1 MNRLIGLIKIA
12 LVAISAIT
20 IVGCARPIVM
30 APDLAGIQGKG
41 VTKID
46 KNAGYFI
53 SEANRA
59 LEINSP
65 GGGGD
70 KLRYFAYRDIEPGF
84 YKALGEAFK
93 NVTKLNGPKDQAA
106 ITKDSIS
113 IVITPTITTT
123 SSSPSAFTW
132 PPTKFS
138 VTLACAITDANGI
151 PMREITVTGSGA
163 AEFDEFKSNFSLSAV
178 RATNDALDKLV
189 QALGNAPELRK

>member
-1 MNRLIGLIKIA
+1 MTKFVRFVKFA

-30 APDLAGIQGKG
+30 APDMAGIQGKG

-59 LEINSP
+59 LEFNSP

-70 KLRYFAYRDIEPGF
+70 KVRYFAYRDIEPGF
-84 YKALGEAFK
+84 YKALGEVFK
-93 NVTKLNGPKDQAA
+93 NVTKLNSATDTAA
-106 ITKDSIS
+106 IAKDAIS
-113 IVITPTITTT
+113 IVITPTLTTT

-138 VTLACAITDANGI
+138 VTLACAITDAKGI

-178 RATNDALDKLV
+178 RATNDALDKLI